1 MFKDDRDFYLWC
13 LNLKL
18 SKEAISTIKS
28 IRTSNPSRSVQSKA
42 GNVSGRYPSKKMGR
56 TIQFESHH
64 NELAAI
70 LEM

>member
-56 TIQFESHH
+56 TI
-64 NELAAI
+64 
-70 LEM
+70 